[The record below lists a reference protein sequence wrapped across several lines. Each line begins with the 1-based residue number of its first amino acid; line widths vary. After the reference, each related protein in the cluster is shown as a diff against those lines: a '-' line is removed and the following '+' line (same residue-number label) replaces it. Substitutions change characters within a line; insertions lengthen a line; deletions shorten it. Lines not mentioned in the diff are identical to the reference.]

1 MDHIETDEYLIK
13 LLDPEDADSL
23 REVQKLRYDYLLQ
36 EFDEAK
42 NDADGLD
49 DDGYDAF
56 SESILAIDKKTGRII
71 GTYRIATLETLKGT
85 PFKSEEEFD
94 LGSLRT
100 DPEGIIEAG
109 WAVIHKDHRAGV
121 VVGLLWRGLTSYA
134 RDLGLRYIF
143 GTCSLH
149 GTDPEKYANCTSYL
163 RQHYVSEKYDIHAV
177 RDPFEYGTIKDLP
190 MGRAEFP
197 GLMKAYLKIGAV
209 VSRNGFIDRDFNCCD
224 VMIVLDRLNMNERYT
239 KRFLGF

>member
-1 MDHIETDEYLIK
+1 MNQRKFLIVV
-13 LLDPEDADSL
+13 DM
-23 REVQKLRYDYLLQ
+23 Q
-36 EFDEAK
+36 
-42 NDADGLD
+42 ND
-49 DDGYDAF
+49 F
-56 SESILAIDKKTGRII
+56 ID
-71 GTYRIATLETLKGT
+71 
-85 PFKSEEEFD
+85 
-94 LGSLRT
+94 GSLGTREAQAIV
-100 DPEGIIEAG
+100 PAAAARIRECREAG